1 MNINIALL
9 NFSLIPSEQ
18 EMVVKATV
26 SDSWV

>member
-9 NFSLIPSEQ
+9 NFSLIPIEQ
-18 EMVVKATV
+18 VMVVKATV